1 MKSPRD
7 QDVADWLAKAH
18 DDLRVAELVEPHGL
32 VDAVGFHAQQA
43 AEKYLKALL
52 VARNQNVPRTHDLE
66 RLVDECRQC
75 GIPLPAEI
83 DEAAMF
89 LTPFAVLSRY
99 PGWGSIAGSDAQRAL
114 ALANEIR
121 AFALSILAP
130 AH

>member
-1 MKSPRD
+1 MTSPRD

-18 DDLRVAELVEPHGL
+18 DDLRVAELVEPH
-32 VDAVGFHAQQA
+32 
-43 AEKYLKALL
+43 
-52 VARNQNVPRTHDLE
+52 DLE

-83 DEAAMF
+83 DVAAMF